1 MPGLGAFARGA
12 TRAGSAG
19 LLERLDSLQN
29 FFDVARDRESLW
41 FPDHGHLPTNRETP
55 AGGCAIGR
63 DPASVMHG
71 IVAIGP

>member
-1 MPGLGAFARGA
+1 MDMEGMMVPTATSMQPVERAREA
-12 TRAGSAG
+12 
-19 LLERLDSLQN
+19 
-29 FFDVARDRESLW
+29 VARDRESLW
-41 FPDHGHLPTNRETP
+41 FPDHGHLPTKRETP